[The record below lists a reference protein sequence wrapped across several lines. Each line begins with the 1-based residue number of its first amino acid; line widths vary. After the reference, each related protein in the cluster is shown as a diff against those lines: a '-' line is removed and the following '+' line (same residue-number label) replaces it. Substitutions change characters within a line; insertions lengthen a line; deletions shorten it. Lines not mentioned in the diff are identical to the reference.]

1 MNTNQ
6 QKEIV
11 CLMSLLEVE
20 GVGCTLARKIVETL
34 GSASAAFGSERRF
47 LHTVDGV
54 GHKTAVAIQSFKDFG
69 RMEFMLQR
77 QLKMGAKVYP
87 YNHPEF
93 PARLR
98 QCPDHPLLL
107 FGIGRLPLNGRRVL
121 AIVGTR
127 SATTYGRQITEQ
139 LVREL
144 AALNVVVLSGLALGI
159 DGHAH
164 EAAVRH
170 RLPTIAVL
178 GHGLGRIYP
187 QQHRQLAERM
197 LAEGGL
203 LSEFTFDTPPEREN
217 FPKRNRIVAGMADAV
232 VVVEAGRD
240 GGALITA
247 SFANDY
253 NRDVFAFPGRVG
265 DRFSEGCHDLIR
277 SHRAAIITS
286 AAQLV
291 EAMGWQQAL
300 SEAGGI
306 QAQLFPELDADE
318 QKVLELMRTE
328 GVEGL
333 DQLIIRS
340 RVPLSRLYQATVG
353 LEIKGLVRRLPG
365 RKLELVE
372 RMQGFGV

>member
-1 MNTNQ
+1 VNELE

-11 CLMSLLEVE
+11 CLMSLLEVD

-34 GSASAAFGSERRF
+34 GSATAAFGEDRR
-47 LHTVDGV
+47 HVQSVEGV
-54 GHKTAVAIQSFKDFG
+54 GQKTALAIHAFRDFDK
-69 RMEFMLQR
+69 METILEKQW
-77 QLKMGAKVYP
+77 KMGARVIHYK
-87 YNHPEF
+87 HPDF

-107 FGIGRLPLNGRRVL
+107 FGLGRLPLNGRRMLSV
-121 AIVGTR
+121 VGTR
-127 SATTYGRQITEQ
+127 SATPYGRQLTEQ

-144 AALNVVVLSGLALGI
+144 AALNVVVVSGLALGI

-170 RLPTIAVL
+170 RLPTVAVL

-187 QQHRQLAERM
+187 HQHRKLAESM
-197 LAEGGL
+197 LEEGGL
-203 LSEFTFDTPPEREN
+203 VSEFTYDVAPEREN
-217 FPKRNRIVAGMADAV
+217 FPKRNRIVAGMTDAV

-247 SFANDY
+247 QLANDY
-253 NRDVFAFPGRVG
+253 NRDVFAFPGRAC
-265 DRFSEGCHDLIR
+265 DRYSEGCHELIR
-277 SHRAAIITS
+277 TNKAGIITS

-300 SEAGGI
+300 AEAGGI
-306 QAQLFPELDADE
+306 QAQLFPELDDDE
-318 QKVLELMRTE
+318 QRVLELMRAD
-328 GVEGL
+328 GVEGM
-333 DQLIIRS
+333 DALILRS
-340 RVPLSRLYQATVG
+340 RMPLSRLYQATVG
-353 LEIKGLVRRLPG
+353 LEIKGLLRRIPG

-372 RMQGFGV
+372 RMYP

>member
-1 MNTNQ
+1 VDVNQ

-11 CLMSLLEVE
+11 CLLSLLEVE
-20 GVGCTLARKIVETL
+20 GVGCILARKIVETL
-34 GSASAAFGSERRF
+34 GSATAAFGSDRRY
-47 LHTVDGV
+47 LHTVEGV
-54 GHKTAVAIQSFKDFG
+54 GHKTAVAIQSFRDFG
-69 RMEFMLQR
+69 RMENMLER
-77 QLKMGAKVYP
+77 QWRMGAQVYP
-87 YNHPEF
+87 YNHPDF

-107 FGIGRLPLNGRRVL
+107 FGFGRLPMNGRRVL
-121 AIVGTR
+121 AVVGTR
-127 SATTYGRQITEQ
+127 SATSYGRQITEK
-139 LVREL
+139 LIREL
-144 AALNVVVLSGLALGI
+144 AALNVVVLSGLAMGI

-187 QQHRQLAERM
+187 QQHRQLAESM
-197 LAEGGL
+197 LADGGL
-203 LSEFTFDTPPEREN
+203 LTEFTFDTPPEREN

-247 SFANDY
+247 SLANDY

-265 DRFSEGCHDLIR
+265 DQFSEGCHDLIR
-277 SHRAAIITS
+277 SNRAGIMTS

-300 SEAGGI
+300 SNAGGI
-306 QAQLFPELDADE
+306 QTQLFPELDEDE
-318 QKVLELMRTE
+318 LKVIELMRAD
-328 GVEGL
+328 GVEAL
-333 DQLIIRS
+333 DTLIIRS
-340 RVPLSRLYQATVG
+340 RIPLSRLYQATVG
-353 LEIKGLVRRLPG
+353 LEIKGLLRRLPG
-365 RKLELVE
+365 RRLELVE
-372 RMQGFGV
+372 RM

>member
-1 MNTNQ
+1 VNAIQ

-34 GSASAAFGSERRF
+34 GSATSAFGTERRF
-47 LHTVDGV
+47 LHTVEGV
-54 GHKTAVAIQSFKDFG
+54 GHKTSVAIQTFKDFA
-69 RMEFMLQR
+69 RMERMLER
-77 QLKMGAKVYP
+77 QWKMGARVYP
-87 YNHPEF
+87 YNHPEY

-98 QCPDHPLLL
+98 QCPDHPLL
-107 FGIGRLPLNGRRVL
+107 FGLGRLPMNGRRVL
-121 AIVGTR
+121 AVVGTR
-127 SATTYGRQITEQ
+127 SATSYGRQITQQ

-144 AALNVVVLSGLALGI
+144 AALNVVILSGLALGI
-159 DGHAH
+159 DGCAH
-164 EAAVRH
+164 DAAVRH
-170 RLPTIAVL
+170 HLSTIAVL

-187 QQHRQLAERM
+187 QQHRQLADSM

-203 LSEFTFDTPPEREN
+203 LSEFTFETPPDREN

-247 SFANDY
+247 SLANDY

-265 DRFSEGCHDLIR
+265 DRFSEGCHELIR
-277 SHRAAIITS
+277 THRAAIITS
-286 AAQLV
+286 SSQLV

-300 SEAGGI
+300 ADAGGV
-306 QAQLFPELDADE
+306 QAQLFPELDVDE
-318 QKVLELMRTE
+318 QKVLELMRAD
-328 GVEGL
+328 GVEAL
-333 DQLIIRS
+333 DALIIRS
-340 RVPLSRLYQATVG
+340 RIPLSRLYQATVG

-372 RMQGFGV
+372 RL